1 MFLKGDSANVL
12 SWRVQLNLRRLKP
25 EEKVNIAVDMTD
37 ACVRVCAEGI
47 TAQCP
52 NIEEDELLKQLRE
65 RIEYAKRWPRR
76 EV

>member
-1 MFLKGDSANVL
+1 MD
-12 SWRVQLNLRRLKP
+12 LRRLKP
-25 EEKVNIAVDMTD
+25 EEKVNIAIDMTD

-47 TAQCP
+47 IAQCP

-65 RIEYAKRWPRR
+65 RIEYAKRWRRR